1 MSAWTEREPMVI
13 YMKIFARSAETQETT
28 GSMVPISYRLT
39 IHTTIQNIQIVDD
52 LKQRLIPVWKI
63 CG

>member
-13 YMKIFARSAETQETT
+13 YLKIFARSAETQATT
-28 GSMVPISYRLT
+28 SSMVPISYPS

-52 LKQRLIPVWKI
+52 LKHRLIPVWKI